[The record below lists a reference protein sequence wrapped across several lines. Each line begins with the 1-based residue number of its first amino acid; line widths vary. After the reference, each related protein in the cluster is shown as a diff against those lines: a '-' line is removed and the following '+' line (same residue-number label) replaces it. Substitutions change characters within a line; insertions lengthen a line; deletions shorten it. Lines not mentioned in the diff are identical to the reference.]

1 MNVTGIGVAGGG
13 GVPGAG
19 RGGAQRGPNLS
30 FHFLPVQ
37 YY

>member
-30 FHFLPVQ
+30 FHFLPVLN
-37 YY
+37 Y